1 MNPDVICG
9 FSSLSSVFI
18 PYVLLILVIPH
29 VPRDAGVHYRALI
42 EGHAVDYGIKEFDKE
57 FCSPVVSHS
66 LELLYEAATSPGASK
81 AIPPP
86 GGEHSSC
93 DDYHKY
99 RYESK
104 PQGT

>member
-99 RYESK
+99 QIGRAHV
-104 PQGT
+104 